1 MQLVLDKTPF
11 YAESG
16 GQVGDVGLLKTSTGT
31 AIKVLDTQKEND
43 LVIHQ
48 VNEIPADPS
57 VAFNA
62 EINAGRRRK
71 IENNHSATHLLHAA
85 LRSVLGDHVA
95 QKGSLVNDKYLR
107 FDFSHFEKMTDEQVA
122 EVERIVNEKVR
133 ENIPLGEARNVPID
147 QAKDSGAMMLF
158 GEKYGE
164 HVRMIT
170 FDKSYSVELCGGC
183 HVNHTGQIGLFKI
196 KSEGAVA
203 SGVRRI
209 EALTGQVAYDY
220 VNGIINEH
228 KAIKLMLKSPKNVSQ
243 SVQQLLDE
251 QKSLN
256 KKLSAFKAEKASSLK
271 SGLLSQAEK
280 IKDLD
285 VVIAE
290 LHDMEVADAKG
301 LAYAIDQSLDKT
313 VLLFLIINGDKINL
327 LCLINKNIVSD
338 HLHAG
343 TIIKQ
348 LSKHIQGGG
357 GGQAFFATAGGK
369 DNSKVAEVVEEFK
382 AYLGK

>member
-1 MQLVLDKTPF
+1 M
-11 YAESG
+11 
-16 GQVGDVGLLKTSTGT
+16 
-31 AIKVLDTQKEND
+31 
-43 LVIHQ
+43 
-48 VNEIPADPS
+48 
-57 VAFNA
+57 
-62 EINAGRRRK
+62 
-71 IENNHSATHLLHAA
+71 
-85 LRSVLGDHVA
+85 
-95 QKGSLVNDKYLR
+95 
-107 FDFSHFEKMTDEQVA
+107 
-122 EVERIVNEKVR
+122 
-133 ENIPLGEARNVPID
+133 
-147 QAKDSGAMMLF
+147 
-158 GEKYGE
+158 
-164 HVRMIT
+164 
-170 FDKSYSVELCGGC
+170 
-183 HVNHTGQIGLFKI
+183 
-196 KSEGAVA
+196 
-203 SGVRRI
+203 
-209 EALTGQVAYDY
+209 AYDY

-256 KKLSAFKAEKASSLK
+256 KKLLAFKAEKASSLK

-313 VLLFLIINGDKINL
+313 ALLFLIINGDKINL
-327 LCLINKNIVSD
+327 LCLINKDIVSD

-343 TIIKQ
+343 KIIKQ